1 MQSFVDRLDIK
12 NHYRNHR
19 RKEEQKKM
27 INIDM
32 KELSLNEG
40 REINGGFS
48 IPVIVTVTGNYR
60 DIKIVKSITEWLA
73 R

>member
-1 MQSFVDRLDIK
+1 
-12 NHYRNHR
+12 
-19 RKEEQKKM
+19 
-27 INIDM
+27 M